1 MKLKVTQN
9 AKTFFLISLVLIVVG
24 LGFLFTKGLNYGIDF
39 QGGTI
44 VNIELGKEF
53 TTEEVRALTDKYDK
67 NAVITYGG
75 EQKTQVI
82 ISTKLDLPEEVRKAM
97 FSDFKSAYQL
107 QDSALLSVDKVSPAV
122 GSEMA
127 RQSLWATF
135 FVVVCMLIYIT
146 IRFELWFGVAAI
158 LCLLHDVLMVI
169 SVYAIAQIEVNTP
182 FIAAVLTI
190 LGYSINDTI
199 VVFDRIRENRK
210 SYGRYDY
217 VTLVDDSVTQT
228 LRRSINTT
236 LTTLIAITT
245 LYIFGVA
252 DIRDF
257 ALPLIVGFVGGAYSS
272 IFIASPLW
280 YKLQEWSDKRRKN
293 KIDTRPGKKPGYKK
307 QKA

>member
-1 MKLKVTQN
+1 MKFQFTKH
-9 AKTFFLISLVLIVVG
+9 ARIFLAISIVLIIVG
-24 LGFLFTKGLNYGIDF
+24 WGFLFTKGLNYGIDF

-44 VNIELGKEF
+44 VNIELGRQF
-53 TTEEVRALTDKYDK
+53 TTEEIRAITDKYDK

-82 ISTKLDLPEEVRKAM
+82 ISTKLDLADEVRKAM
-97 FSDFKSAYQL
+97 FADFQSAYQL
-107 QDSALLSVDKVSPAV
+107 EEGALLSIDKVSPAV
-122 GSEMA
+122 GDEMA
-127 RQSLWATF
+127 KQSVLATI
-135 FVVVCMLIYIT
+135 FVVICMLIYIT
-146 IRFELWFGVAAI
+146 FRFEFWFGVAAI
-158 LCLLHDVLMVI
+158 LSLLHDVLIMI
-169 SVYAIAQIEVNTP
+169 GVYAIAQIEVNTP
-182 FIAAVLTI
+182 FIAAVLTV

-217 VTLVDDSVTQT
+217 VTLVDDSITQT

-280 YKLQEWSDKRRKN
+280 YKLQERADKRKRDKTD
-293 KIDTRPGKKPGYKK
+293 KRPGKKTGYKK

>member
-1 MKLKVTQN
+1 MKFQFTKH
-9 AKTFFLISLVLIVVG
+9 ARIFLAISIVLIIVG
-24 LGFLFTKGLNYGIDF
+24 WGFLFTKGLNYGIDF

-44 VNIELGKEF
+44 VNIELGRQF
-53 TTEEVRALTDKYDK
+53 TTEEIRAITDKYDK

-82 ISTKLDLPEEVRKAM
+82 ISTKLDLADEVRKAM
-97 FSDFKSAYQL
+97 FADFQSAYQL
-107 QDSALLSVDKVSPAV
+107 EEGALLSIDKVSPAV
-122 GSEMA
+122 GDEMA
-127 RQSLWATF
+127 KQSVLATI
-135 FVVVCMLIYIT
+135 FVVICMLIYIT
-146 IRFELWFGVAAI
+146 FRFEFWFGVAAI
-158 LCLLHDVLMVI
+158 LSLLHDVLIMI
-169 SVYAIAQIEVNTP
+169 GVYAIAQIEVNTP
-182 FIAAVLTI
+182 FIAAVLTV

-217 VTLVDDSVTQT
+217 VTLVDDSITQT

-280 YKLQEWSDKRRKN
+280 YKLQERADKRKRDKTD
-293 KIDTRPGKKPGYKK
+293 KRPGKDRI
-307 QKA
+307 